1 MAIRTATAP
10 NIAPKIDPISAPIP
24 KPSTPFDA
32 EVGDELVLAAI
43 DDEVPSIREGADA
56 LSVPRR
62 SAELVP
68 VSDEME
74 GPICVGTSLDGA
86 L

>member
-43 DDEVPSIREGADA
+43 DDKVPSIREEADA

-68 VSDEME
+68 VSDETE